1 MWHFR
6 NHEGTFSTN
15 KFRPKSFFNP
25 RNKDAI
31 IETYPSCLKEILLN
45 MDILSKR
52 QNNLTKEERNAL
64 YSLEDDSTF
73 IIKGAEKGSVVVL
86 LDTVDYKM

>member
-25 RNKDAI
+25 RNEDAI

-45 MDILSKR
+45 MAILSKR

-64 YSLEDDSTF
+64 YSLEDDSTI
-73 IIKGAEKGSVVVL
+73 IIKGAEKSSVVVL
-86 LDTVDYKM
+86 LDRVDYKI

>member
-1 MWHFR
+1 
-6 NHEGTFSTN
+6 
-15 KFRPKSFFNP
+15 
-25 RNKDAI
+25 
-31 IETYPSCLKEILLN
+31 

-64 YSLEDDSTF
+64 YSLEDDSTI

-86 LDTVDYKM
+86 LDRVDYKI